1 MKNILQHIVDLRNP
15 SRITLG
21 LRPVPG
27 DSTLTMR
34 DGQDHT
40 PPAPPPIVTGVPP
53 SRSPGKARNNKS
65 KEKFA
70 WRVFI
75 IPNNHPIAR
84 PRYAMFMYVIML
96 ITKSNY
102 NNNIICMLQYLF
114 INISYFTTLQF
125 QTIFS
130 SAQTRS
136 LVSSCSPI
144 SPSLPTVRSMSDW
157 NWALSLSRL
166 PIRALIGGSLQ
177 STWVTLSA
185 IGNGIHP
192 RHR

>member
-27 DSTLTMR
+27 DGTLTMR
-34 DGQDHT
+34 NGQDHT
-40 PPAPPPIVTGVPP
+40 PPAPPPIATGVPP
-53 SRSPGKARNNKS
+53 SRSPGKTRNNKS
-65 KEKFA
+65 NEKFT
-70 WRVFI
+70 WRVSI
-75 IPNNHPIAR
+75 N
-84 PRYAMFMYVIML
+84 AMFMYVIML

-102 NNNIICMLQYLF
+102 NNNNIIMLQYLF

-130 SAQTRS
+130 SARTRS
-136 LVSSCSPI
+136 LVSSYSPI
-144 SPSLPTVRSMSDW
+144 SPSLPIVRSTSDW